1 MTLKVELPLEFETFA
16 QDCVADGRY
25 RDIDEVLSSSLRL
38 LRDQEE
44 RKAAFMAMLKEAEA
58 EADRDGCFT
67 AEEVMTEIDELIDA
81 IDAEN
86 KAKAAVG

>member
-1 MTLKVELPLEFETFA
+1 MTLKVELPPALKTFA
-16 QDCVADGRY
+16 QDCVSDGRY
-25 RDIDEVLSSSLRL
+25 PNVSEVLISGLRL
-38 LRDQEE
+38 LQDQEA

-67 AEEVMTEIDELIDA
+67 VEEVMAEIDELIDG

-86 KAKAAVG
+86 KAKTAVG